1 MTFRHVALV
10 SGVTAMAIFGLTQ
23 RAGSPAGPWKFGPA
37 QAREPERVRIEQEIV
52 RIPVTTPPPARR
64 VSVSAPAFRT
74 PAARRASV
82 LQDSRPAVR
91 WAARD
96 ESQNTG
102 LLSRTVKKIVGD
114 GRYTPQPF
122 PTVKDKR

>member
-10 SGVTAMAIFGLTQ
+10 SAVTAIAIFGLTQ
-23 RAGSPAGPWKFGPA
+23 QAGSPARPWKLGPA
-37 QAREPERVRIEQEIV
+37 QASEPERVRIEQEIV

-64 VSVSAPAFRT
+64 VSADAPSPGT
-74 PAARRASV
+74 TGARRPRV
-82 LQDSRPAVR
+82 LHDSTPIR

-96 ESQNTG
+96 EGQDAG
-102 LLSRTVKKIVGD
+102 ALSRALKKIVGD

-122 PTVKDKR
+122 PKLNDER